1 MLDAD
6 GRPRYRID
14 DQGSY
19 PRCRGDDPR
28 SRRRRRPLRRD
39 RDLGI
44 LPRQVARAAAPDR
57 LPVAQGADG
66 RLAACAGAA
75 DRSAGGLGPDGRRG
89 ASMTDTARGGL
100 FRPIVPHQHSRVTYA
115 ELFFDLVFVFA
126 VTQISHT
133 LLAHFTPLGVL
144 QVTLLFLAVWWV
156 WVYTS
161 WITNWLNPELTPVR
175 LLLFSLMLGGL
186 VLSTSIPQ
194 AFESRALWFAA
205 AYAAMQVGKTVFL
218 WLSTPRTRNLARMN
232 AIRITAWLTGSAVF
246 WIAGGVAQGNA
257 RLLLWAV
264 ALAIEYLSPAVRF
277 WIPKYGASEVADW
290 VVEGGHMAERCAG
303 FIIIALGE
311 SIVVTGAS
319 FAELAWSFETVAA
332 FASAFIG
339 SLAMWW
345 IYFHRGAEAGSE
357 QISRSSEPGRL
368 ARLAYTYLHMPIV
381 AGIIVTAVADEL
393 VLKHPAGHSDL
404 RTVLSAIGGPLLFL
418 FGTILFKHSFR
429 GFLQLSHGIGII
441 ALCVLAWFAH
451 ELSPL
456 MLSILT
462 SAIMI
467 VVAVWESISLRSKP

>member
-1 MLDAD
+1 M
-6 GRPRYRID
+6 
-14 DQGSY
+14 
-19 PRCRGDDPR
+19 
-28 SRRRRRPLRRD
+28 
-39 RDLGI
+39 
-44 LPRQVARAAAPDR
+44 
-57 LPVAQGADG
+57 
-66 RLAACAGAA
+66 AA
-75 DRSAGGLGPDGRRG
+75 DNQRG
-89 ASMTDTARGGL
+89 AL
-100 FRPIVPHQHSRVTYA
+100 FRATAAHQHSRVTYA

-133 LLAHFTPLGVL
+133 LLGRFTPLGL
-144 QVTLLFLAVWWV
+144 AQTTLLFLAVWWV

-175 LLLFSLMLGGL
+175 ILLFLLMLGGL

-194 AFESRALWFAA
+194 AFESRGLWFAS

-218 WLSTPRTRNLARMN
+218 WLSTPRSRTPARMN
-232 AIRITAWLTGSAVF
+232 AIRITSWLSMSAIF
-246 WIAGGVAQGNA
+246 WIAGGFSEGNA

-277 WIPKYGASEVADW
+277 WIPKYGASQVADW

-311 SIVVTGAS
+311 SIVVTGAT
-319 FAELAWSFETVAA
+319 FAELAWTVETVGA

-345 IYFHRGAEAGSE
+345 IYFHKGAEAGSE

-381 AGIIVTAVADEL
+381 AGIIVAAVADEL
-393 VLKHPAGHSDL
+393 VLKHPSGHSDL

-418 FGTILFKHSFR
+418 IGTILFKHSIR
-429 GFLQLSHGIGII
+429 GFLQLSHGVGIV
-441 ALCVLAWFAH
+441 ALGILAWFGG
-451 ELSPL
+451 ELTPL
-456 MLSILT
+456 LLSILT
-462 SAIMI
+462 TAIMI
-467 VVAVWESISLRSKP
+467 VVAVWESLSLRSGAAETRSEKSQRAV